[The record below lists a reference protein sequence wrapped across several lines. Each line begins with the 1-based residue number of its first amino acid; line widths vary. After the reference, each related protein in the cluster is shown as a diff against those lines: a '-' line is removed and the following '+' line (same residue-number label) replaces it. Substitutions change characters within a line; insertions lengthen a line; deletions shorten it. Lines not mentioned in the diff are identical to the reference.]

1 MAISNNSTGLRPG
14 VCTSTTRPTAPYEGQ
29 TIYETDTDLTYV
41 YGGSAWQQVSG
52 GTAVGNSGLV
62 YVTSA
67 TIGTAV
73 TSTTVS
79 NCFNSTY
86 DAYRVVITGGVGTT
100 AGNSLAMQL
109 SGLTTTGYYAGI
121 IYTFYSSASVAV
133 ATVNNGTSWEFAGSY
148 GTDGI
153 VLACDVINPY
163 LAKPTFLVSSGYAN
177 HLSGMTNG
185 KQTSS
190 TSATGFI
197 LSTLGGG
204 NMTGGTITV
213 YGYRK

>member
-29 TIYETDTDLTYV
+29 MIYETDTDLTYI

-62 YVTSA
+62 YVAST
-67 TIGTAV
+67 TIGTGV
-73 TSTTVS
+73 TSVTVS
-79 NCFNSTY
+79 NVFSSTY

-109 SGLTTTGYYAGI
+109 SGLTTGYYAGI

-133 ATVNNGTSWEFAGSY
+133 ATVNNGSSWEFAGSY

-163 LAKPTFLVSSGYAN
+163 SAKPTFLVSSGYSN

-204 NMTGGTITV
+204 NITGGVITV